1 MLLRKGVYPYEH
13 MDEWEKFNEKTSEK
27 EECCSINFC
36 NLNMD
41 NITDTDHMHAKIV
54 CKDLKVLKLWT
65 GVTGSKVQKWYKR
78 V

>member
-1 MLLRKGVYPYEH
+1 
-13 MDEWEKFNEKTSEK
+13 
-27 EECCSINFC
+27 
-36 NLNMD
+36 MD